1 MTQPISRSD
10 NFSPS
15 GAAHPLSQ
23 ARGFTLVELMVVLVI
38 VAVLLMIALPSFSVL
53 TYRTKLKSYANEVV
67 TSVYLAR
74 SEAIK
79 RNADMTLCVA
89 EEADL
94 TCKGSGSWEQ
104 GWVVID
110 PNEVII
116 RRYPALPTNLVLVEK
131 NSVNSLTFE
140 PSGVGSTQATFT
152 LCQQSGAPVEE
163 KKVVTVSLTGR
174 PTINTPSSS
183 PWNCP

>member
-1 MTQPISRSD
+1 MD
-10 NFSPS
+10 NFST
-15 GAAHPLSQ
+15 GGVAHPLPN
-23 ARGFTLVELMVVLVI
+23 ARGFTLVELMVVLII

-53 TYRTKLKSYANEVV
+53 TYRTKLKSYANEIVA
-67 TSVYLAR
+67 SVYLAR

-94 TCKGSGSWEQ
+94 KCKGSGSWEQ

-116 RRYPALPTNLVLVEK
+116 RRYPALPVNLVMLS
-131 NSVNSLTFE
+131 SVNSLTFE
-140 PSGVGSTQATFT
+140 PSGVGSTATSFT
-152 LCQQSGAPVEE
+152 LCQQSEAPVVEE
-163 KKVVTVSLTGR
+163 KVITVTLTGR
-174 PTINTPSSS
+174 PRIDPTFVG
-183 PWNCP
+183 CPAP

>member
-1 MTQPISRSD
+1 MTQSLSRSN
-10 NFSPS
+10 NFSPG

-53 TYRTKLKSYANEVV
+53 TYRTKLKSYANEIVA
-67 TSVYLAR
+67 SVYLAR

-110 PNEVII
+110 PQEVMI

-131 NSVNSLTFE
+131 DSVNSLTFE
-140 PSGVGSTQATFT
+140 PSGVGSTAATFT
-152 LCQQSGAPVEE
+152 LCQQSDAPVVEE
-163 KKVVTVSLTGR
+163 KVVTVTLTAR
-174 PTINTPSSS
+174 PRIDSTDDG
-183 PWNCP
+183 CPGP